1 MQVKIL
7 KYDDLGNGLLKIND
21 KVCFVKKAL
30 PGEVVNI
37 KIDSSKKSYLE
48 ASIVNILEE
57 MRFMLFAYPHIDAV
71 KSKDI
76 NVFFIAR
83 NFYFYR
89 CKIRNKLKSKK
100 WRKILLD
107 VIFYDWRIIS

>member
-37 KIDSSKKSYLE
+37 KIDSSKKNYLK
-48 ASIVNILEE
+48 ASIINILEE
-57 MRFMLFAYPHIDAV
+57 SKERILSPCNFM
-71 KSKDI
+71 I
-76 NVFFIAR
+76 NVEDVSF
-83 NFYFYR
+83 
-89 CKIRNKLKSKK
+89 CMLKKRKK
-100 WRKILLD
+100 KDLKRQNA
-107 VIFYDWRIIS
+107 